1 MWWRRRKQTA
11 NGPGTVAYGKWRPY
25 ADRVE
30 GSGIVVE
37 TKDDG
42 SVYEVAWVKTEA
54 AALEYLRRRDVREE
68 RYYVIVET
76 PQRNLGRDMIMI
88 FDEADGSLIEI
99 PARTPLPEL
108 TPSPTH
114 CSRCGYAILP
124 AESVPFPCDGVN
136 CGHPWHTADF
146 AEPADEVIRAGWG
159 YRCTKCRS
167 AACRACYEATGEEN
181 LAATEGFV
189 MGLGEERTHWDD
201 IVMRLCWI
209 CRGPVTILDE

>member
-1 MWWRRRKQTA
+1 MWWRRRKQAA
-11 NGPGTVAYGKWRPY
+11 NQPGTVAYGKWRPY
-25 ADRVE
+25 ADSVE
-30 GSGIVVE
+30 GSGIVVD

-42 SVYEVAWVKTEA
+42 AVYEVAWVRTEA

-76 PQRNLGRDMIMI
+76 PHRNLGRDMIMI
-88 FDEADGSLIEI
+88 FDEVDGSLIEI
-99 PARTPLPEL
+99 PPRTPLPEL

-124 AESVPFPCDGVN
+124 AQFKSFPCDGED

-146 AEPADEVIRAGWG
+146 AESADEVIRAGRG

-167 AACRACYEATGEEN
+167 AACRACFEATGEEN
-181 LAATEGFV
+181 LATTQGFLMEV
-189 MGLGEERTHWDD
+189 GEERPHWDD